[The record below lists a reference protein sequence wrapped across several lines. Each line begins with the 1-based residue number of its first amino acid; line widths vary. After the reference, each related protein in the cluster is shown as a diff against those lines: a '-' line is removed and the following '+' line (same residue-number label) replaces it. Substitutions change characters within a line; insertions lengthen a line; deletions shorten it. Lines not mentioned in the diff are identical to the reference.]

1 MPASTSDP
9 KLRRAQIR
17 ARDRLTPPKPVA
29 KHWGRFVL
37 VWLLLIV
44 GQVGLLARLIWLQI
58 YDAPHLQQTAKR
70 QQSVQL
76 NPQLALRPI
85 VDRNGAV
92 LAKDE
97 SSFRLFA
104 HPFLFSADK
113 QEVATKLAPLLGQTP
128 DALVKLFDTAESGI
142 PIQRD
147 LDASTATQ
155 IRDLRL
161 DGLELNLEW
170 QRVYPHRDLTA
181 GVVGYVNAEHQ
192 GQSGI
197 EYSQDPMLEV
207 RPPAQWVAEDARG
220 LLLPE
225 QFPLKP
231 LATDNLALK
240 LTIDTRVQWAA
251 RTALKQKMTEFKAKR
266 GTVIVMDVKD
276 GSLLGLVSE
285 PSFDPEKYYEAK
297 SPSQFKNW
305 AVSDLY
311 EPGSTFKPINVAIA
325 LDLKAIQPDTVV
337 YDEGNI
343 VVGGWPIQNNDGVGR
358 GPLTITQ
365 VMEYSSNVG
374 MVHIM
379 ERLKPLEFYDFLRRL
394 GLGEVTGSDLPF
406 ETPGQIK
413 DRKQFDEYIIEPAT
427 TSFGQGFSV
436 TPLQMVQ
443 LHAAIANGGKLV
455 TPHLVQGLYDPEGR
469 QIVAPNLMS
478 PRQVFTPETAEQV
491 RKMMGSVV
499 ENGTGQ
505 ASKIPGYRLG
515 GKTGTA
521 QKALNGTYTNER
533 ITSFVSFFPLEQP
546 RYLVFA
552 VVDEPQGAN
561 AYGGTVSAP
570 IVKSVLE
577 NLITIEEIPPS
588 HPQEITAETL
598 KTLKAK
604 KTPPGNHQGA
614 NNSGT
619 TTPSP
624 VAPPPV
630 RRD

>member
-1 MPASTSDP
+1 
-9 KLRRAQIR
+9 
-17 ARDRLTPPKPVA
+17 
-29 KHWGRFVL
+29 
-37 VWLLLIV
+37 
-44 GQVGLLARLIWLQI
+44 
-58 YDAPHLQQTAKR
+58 
-70 QQSVQL
+70 
-76 NPQLALRPI
+76 
-85 VDRNGAV
+85 
-92 LAKDE
+92 
-97 SSFRLFA
+97 
-104 HPFLFSADK
+104 
-113 QEVATKLAPLLGQTP
+113 
-128 DALVKLFDTAESGI
+128 
-142 PIQRD
+142 
-147 LDASTATQ
+147 
-155 IRDLRL
+155 
-161 DGLELNLEW
+161 
-170 QRVYPHRDLTA
+170 
-181 GVVGYVNAEHQ
+181 
-192 GQSGI
+192 
-197 EYSQDPMLEV
+197 
-207 RPPAQWVAEDARG
+207 
-220 LLLPE
+220 
-225 QFPLKP
+225 
-231 LATDNLALK
+231 
-240 LTIDTRVQWAA
+240 
-251 RTALKQKMTEFKAKR
+251 
-266 GTVIVMDVKD
+266 MDVKD

-379 ERLKPLEFYDFLRRL
+379 ERLKPLEFYDFLKRL

-413 DRKQFDEYIIEPAT
+413 DRKQFEEYIIEPAT